1 MAKINP
7 EFQTERLILRQT
19 DISDATFLLELLNSP
34 DWLTYIGD
42 RQVYT
47 QNDGVAYIKKK
58 ITPQF
63 ERLGYGSYTIIRKED
78 GAKIGSCGLYDRGGI
93 DGIDIG
99 YALLPQ
105 FYKKGFA
112 LEAVNEWKNI
122 AFNQFGLKAIHAI
135 TNKENLSSQRLLK
148 KMGFSFESFVT
159 LPPETEE
166 IMLFSLRK
174 ST

>member
-58 ITPQF
+58 ITP
-63 ERLGYGSYTIIRKED
+63 
-78 GAKIGSCGLYDRGGI
+78 
-93 DGIDIG
+93 
-99 YALLPQ
+99 
-105 FYKKGFA
+105 
-112 LEAVNEWKNI
+112 
-122 AFNQFGLKAIHAI
+122 
-135 TNKENLSSQRLLK
+135 
-148 KMGFSFESFVT
+148 
-159 LPPETEE
+159 
-166 IMLFSLRK
+166 
-174 ST
+174 